1 MSPAD
6 HDHVPPARPKAG
18 WLVPALV
25 AGYLIAYI
33 IQVRHLPVASTA
45 YPYLLIA
52 LIGGGLAWLGFATL
66 RDFRVRSKHPA
77 DEPGARMSWRMPHRF
92 GRGTALA
99 VMAMLYP
106 ALLPYLGFAIATFL
120 LLAGLLPAFGERRPW
135 RILAIAAVIS
145 ILFFAGVD
153 SLLGIPLP
161 TFRFAELPLG
171 I

>member
-1 MSPAD
+1 MSQAD
-6 HDHVPPARPKAG
+6 QDHVPPARARAG
-18 WLVPALV
+18 WLVPALI

-52 LIGGGLAWLGFATL
+52 LIGGGLVWLGLATL
-66 RDFRVRSKHPA
+66 RVRAKHAAAEPA
-77 DEPGARMSWRMPHRF
+77 ARMNWRAPRRF
-92 GRGTALA
+92 GRATALA
-99 VMAMLYP
+99 VMAILYP
-106 ALLPYLGFAIATFL
+106 VLLPYLGFVIATFL

-135 RILAIAAVIS
+135 RILAIAAVVS
-145 ILFFAGVD
+145 VLFFAGVD

>member
-1 MSPAD
+1 MSQAD
-6 HDHVPPARPKAG
+6 QDPVPPARAKAG
-18 WLVPALV
+18 WLVPALI

-52 LIGGGLAWLGFATL
+52 LIGGGLVWLGLAAL
-66 RDFRVRSKHPA
+66 RDVRVRAKHPA
-77 DEPGARMSWRMPHRF
+77 AEPAARMRGRTPHQL

-106 ALLPYLGFAIATFL
+106 AVLPYLGFVIATFL
-120 LLAGLLPAFGERRPW
+120 LLVGLLPAFGERRPW
-135 RILAIAAVIS
+135 RILAIAAVVS
-145 ILFFAGVD
+145 VLFFAGVD